1 MLFLTE
7 WRSGIAGGVGTIT
20 LDHETLT
27 QESQYR
33 ILYERYEDE
42 MNNGEGASNSSD
54 LLITNLNTGKRCSME
69 GINELV
75 VANLDKIRPFR

>member
-1 MLFLTE
+1 M
-7 WRSGIAGGVGTIT
+7 AGGVGTIT

-42 MNNGEGASNSSD
+42 VNIKEGANNSSD
-54 LLITNLNTGKRCSME
+54 FLITNLDTGKRCSVE
-69 GINELV
+69 GVNESV
-75 VANLDKIRPFR
+75 EEYRSSR